1 MNHGMKNMDG
11 MQNMA
16 GMQNMSGNLMQSYNM
31 SSTNWNNA
39 NGVLQRTQTVVTDS
53 VPWLSM
59 GIGIAL
65 GMIGTHYIVKSF

>member
-53 VPWLSM
+53 VP
-59 GIGIAL
+59 
-65 GMIGTHYIVKSF
+65 